1 MIMKRIL
8 FAVALLLGAQA
19 MFAQQATKTP
29 AEAKEAVEAAKA
41 ATENAKKAVKPDTWT
56 KLGKAYMDAY
66 YAPQGSGVI
75 GASEE
80 DLKVLMAKQKLL
92 GTKKMT
98 IQGQKMTQKRYA
110 TCNYY
115 FGPDG
120 KLAVIEV
127 TKPVYKDP
135 LDLALKAY
143 TEAYKR
149 DDKHK
154 KEKEITAAIKTIAS
168 KYTDDAYNYYT
179 LGRHTMASFSF
190 EHAYKALKTEPVN
203 QIDTNAVYNAAY
215 TAWMGANAVKDTTAA
230 GVARRNQY
238 YKRAEGFFKQSIKL
252 KYEGEGGEAYAKLAD
267 IAEKLGDKPASVKY
281 LEEGFAKYPSS
292 QGLLVGLINHYVT
305 SGEDTDKLFQLL
317 DAAKKNEPTNA
328 SLYYVE
334 GNAREKLGQIDE
346 ALAAYEKCSEINP
359 NYEYGYIGKGLYLYN
374 KAVEYQDLAQKEM
387 DDAKYMAYVADF
399 EKSLKACVEP
409 FEKAFEVTKDQEL
422 KKNVADYLKNACFR
436 FRTDETYKAKYEKY
450 SSFTPAAK

>member
-1 MIMKRIL
+1 MKRIL

-41 ATENAKKAVKPDTWT
+41 ATENEKKAIKPDTWT

-75 GASEE
+75 GSSEE
-80 DLKVLMAKQKLL
+80 DLRVLMAKQKVL

-98 IQGQKMTQKRYA
+98 IQGKKFTQKRYS

-115 FGPDG
+115 FGEDG
-120 KLAVIEV
+120 RLAIIEV
-127 TKPVYKDP
+127 TKPIYKDP

-143 TEAYKR
+143 GEAYKR

-154 KEKEITAAIKTIAS
+154 KEKEIVSAIKTISS
-168 KYTDDAYNYYT
+168 KYTDEAYNYYT
-179 LGRHTMASFSF
+179 LGRHTVASGYF
-190 EHAYKALKTEPVN
+190 ERAYKALKTEPVS

-215 TAWMGANAVKDTTAA
+215 TGWMGANAVKDTTAS
-230 GVARRNQY
+230 GIARRNQY
-238 YKRAEGFFKQSIKL
+238 YKRSEALFKQSIAL
-252 KYEGEGGEAYAKLAD
+252 KYDGEGGEAYAKLAD
-267 IAEKLGDKPASVKY
+267 IADKLGDKAASVKY
-281 LEEGFAKYPSS
+281 LEQGFAKYPGS
-292 QGLLVGLINHYVT
+292 QSLLVGLINYYVT
-305 SGEDTDKLFQLL
+305 SGENTDKLFELL
-317 DAAKKNEPTNA
+317 DAAKKNEPGNA

-334 GNAREKLGQIDE
+334 GNAREKLGQAE
-346 ALAAYEKCSEINP
+346 QALAAYEKCSEINP
-359 NYEYGYIGKGLYLYN
+359 NYEYGYIGKALFLYN
-374 KAVEYQDLAQKEM
+374 KAVECQDLAQKEM

-399 EKSLKACVEP
+399 EKNLKACVEP

-450 SSFTPAAK
+450 SNFTPAAK